1 MEKIGVFGIGQIG
14 SAQLTLITGNGIP
27 AVGIGTNES
36 DLDRCR
42 SKMEQNWDDLI
53 GKGLATPEN
62 KAAAIALVTL
72 STDPAALADC
82 TFVFEEVVENVD
94 VKKAVYGKI
103 EAVTPD
109 TTIIASSTSSLDA
122 EILKGCS
129 GRPERLIIAHPFQ
142 PVHLQPLVEVVGNS
156 ETSED
161 TVVRTK
167 AVLESL
173 KRVVVVLKKSAPGFI
188 VNRLAQTLFRESI
201 YLVEQGVT
209 TVEDIDKAIKYA
221 VGMRYAE
228 IGLLEYFDAVGYE
241 LEKAIAENVY
251 PDLCSTSEIQ
261 KTVLDGIASG
271 ETGKNA
277 GKGMY
282 DWSTRSDE
290 DYRRRLSLPYLPLVK
305 DWNMP
310 V

>member
-14 SAQLTLITGNGIP
+14 SAQLTLIVGNGIP
-27 AVGIGTNES
+27 AVGIGMDEK

-42 SKMEQNWDDLI
+42 AKMEQNWDDLI
-53 GKGLATPEN
+53 EKGLATGQN
-62 KAAAIALVTL
+62 KKAALDLVAL

-82 TFVFEEVVENVD
+82 TFVFEEVLERVD
-94 VKKAVYGKI
+94 IKKSVYAQI

-122 EILKGCS
+122 EILGACA

-161 TVVRTK
+161 TVERTK

-173 KRVVVVLKKSAPGFI
+173 QRVVVVLKKSAPGFI

-201 YLVEQGVT
+201 YLIEQGIST
-209 TVEDIDKAIKYA
+209 AEDIDKSIKYA

-228 IGLLEYFDAVGYE
+228 IGLLEYFDAVGYD

-261 KTVLDGIASG
+261 KTVLDGIAAG
-271 ETGKNA
+271 ETGLLA

-282 DWSTRSDE
+282 DWSNRSVD

-305 DWNMP
+305 DWKMP
-310 V
+310 Q

>member
-1 MEKIGVFGIGQIG
+1 MEKIGVYGIGQIG
-14 SAQLTLITGNGIP
+14 SAQLTLIAGNGIP

-36 DLDRCR
+36 DLERCR
-42 SKMEQNWDDLI
+42 GKMAQNWDDLI
-53 GKGLATPEN
+53 AKGLATEEN
-62 KAAAIALVTL
+62 KAAALALVTL
-72 STDPAALADC
+72 STDVSALSDC
-82 TFVFEEVVENVD
+82 TFVFEEVIENVE
-94 VKKAVYGKI
+94 VKRAVYAQI

-156 ETSED
+156 ETSQD
-161 TVVRTK
+161 TTERTK

-173 KRVVVVLKKSAPGFI
+173 QRVVVVLKKSAPGFI

-201 YLVEQGVT
+201 YLIEQGVT
-209 TVEDIDKAIKYA
+209 TAEDIDKAVKYA

-228 IGLLEYFDAVGYE
+228 IGLMEYFDAVGYE

-251 PDLCSTSEIQ
+251 PDLCSTAAIQ
-261 KTVLDGIASG
+261 DTVLAGIASG

-277 GKGMY
+277 GRGMY
-282 DWSTRSDE
+282 DWSTRSDD
-290 DYRRRLSLPYLPLVK
+290 DYRRRLSSPYLSLVK
-305 DWNMP
+305 EWKMP